1 MTTHQGAERDRGAAL
16 LEFVLVVP
24 ILLTLLVGLIDF
36 GRAYS
41 MQVQLHGAAREG
53 ARALSLGKTSADV
66 SAATR
71 AAAPGMTISS
81 VSQTACAGSGSTAT
95 VTVGASYTFSIP
107 FVPLGTRSLSA
118 TAAMRCQ

>member
-1 MTTHQGAERDRGAAL
+1 MDGGELRDRGAAI

-24 ILLTLLVGLIDF
+24 IVLTLLVGLIDF

-41 MQVQLHGAAREG
+41 MEVQLSGAAREG
-53 ARALSLGKTSADV
+53 ARTLSLGRPASD
-66 SAATR
+66 AAAAAR

-81 VSQTACAGSGSTAT
+81 IAQTACAGSGSTAT
-95 VTVGASYTFSIP
+95 VTVGTTFTFSIP
-107 FVPLGTRSLSA
+107 FVPLGTRTLSA